1 MLRTDLEVGNL
12 VERRQSGCVRVEYD
26 LVKAWA
32 LPLAEFELGVDREAL
47 LSRHIITG
55 VKEDSEAFR
64 AGLRDGQ
71 QVSGVKLTVVGKTIQ
86 YFRRGKTVKSVP
98 QYRNIKGSDCVSNVQ

>member
-1 MLRTDLEVGNL
+1 
-12 VERRQSGCVRVEYD
+12 
-26 LVKAWA
+26 VKAWA

-55 VKEDSEAFR
+55 VKEDSEACR
-64 AGLRDGQ
+64 VGLRDGQ
-71 QVSGVKLTVVGKTIQ
+71 QVSGTSIYWNDASKPVKLTVVGKTIQ
-86 YFRRGKTVKSVP
+86 YFPRGKTVKSVP